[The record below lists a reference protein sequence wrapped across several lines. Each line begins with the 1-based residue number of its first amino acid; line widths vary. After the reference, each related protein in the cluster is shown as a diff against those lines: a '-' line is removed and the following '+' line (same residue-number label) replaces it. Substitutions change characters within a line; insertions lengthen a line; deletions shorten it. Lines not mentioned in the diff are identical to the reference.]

1 MLIPFL
7 GLVGD
12 ANTKCFDTSLP
23 LPPGSGGE
31 VGSTC
36 IMGSNC
42 LYSECVNGVCV
53 APALTCPSNVAGNT
67 NDILFLL
74 LPYCPCCLIIMLYPA
89 YLRELF
95 FAHAIYFYRFR
106 EQKTSFHYCF
116 FRLRDG
122 HFACLHFNCQTL
134 LYLTARIGT
143 VCSKK
148 GVCRYTD
155 PSGNILL
162 TCTILNTTCTASC
175 YCDAGYG
182 GKDCSLNPSS
192 LAARDKIRYQ
202 NDGLSFFLVTSVNN
216 IDLSIVIQTGVVL
229 K

>member
-1 MLIPFL
+1 M
-7 GLVGD
+7 
-12 ANTKCFDTSLP
+12 
-23 LPPGSGGE
+23 
-31 VGSTC
+31 GSTC

-53 APALTCPSNVAGNT
+53 APAITCPSNVAGNT

-74 LPYCPCCLIIMLYPA
+74 SPYCPCYLIIMLYPA

-95 FAHAIYFYRFR
+95 AHTQYFFIDSGSRKPLF
-106 EQKTSFHYCF
+106 TISFPVCVT
-116 FRLRDG
+116 
-122 HFACLHFNCQTL
+122 ATL
-134 LYLTARIGT
+134 LVCSQFIKLPCFLTARIGT

-148 GVCRYTD
+148 GTCTYTD

>member
-1 MLIPFL
+1 MNHTILQFDHSSSVNIHLFTLLLIPFL

-74 LPYCPCCLIIMLYPA
+74 LPYCSCCLIIMLYPA

-95 FAHAIYFYRFR
+95 FAYAVFFYRFR
-106 EQKTSFHYCF
+106 EQKTSFHYIF

-122 HFACLHFNCQTL
+122 HFACLQSTYQTL
-134 LYLTARIGT
+134 LFPYCPHRYSLFEEGCLQIYRSLRKYFPDMHDSEYYLYRF
-143 VCSKK
+143 V
-148 GVCRYTD
+148 
-155 PSGNILL
+155 LL
-162 TCTILNTTCTASC
+162 
-175 YCDAGYG
+175 
-182 GKDCSLNPSS
+182 
-192 LAARDKIRYQ
+192 
-202 NDGLSFFLVTSVNN
+202 
-216 IDLSIVIQTGVVL
+216 
-229 K
+229 